1 MEEKKKIIVCGG
13 GILHKE
19 RFIQEH
25 PISVRHDEIITLQEA
40 REQGIDL
47 HDIDVILVADDRP
60 KQLDG
65 VTVTELMPMFREQ
78 NYKDDNKRLKGHER
92 PYRFHR

>member
-13 GILHKE
+13 GISQKDALIQHLVNSHK
-19 RFIQEH
+19 FTVLTI
-25 PISVRHDEIITLQEA
+25 DEA
-40 REQGIDL
+40 KEQGIDMS
-47 HDIDVILVADDRP
+47 DVVLVDEMGAKLTHP
-60 KQLDG
+60 KI
-65 VTVTELMPMFREQ
+65 TITELMPMFREQ